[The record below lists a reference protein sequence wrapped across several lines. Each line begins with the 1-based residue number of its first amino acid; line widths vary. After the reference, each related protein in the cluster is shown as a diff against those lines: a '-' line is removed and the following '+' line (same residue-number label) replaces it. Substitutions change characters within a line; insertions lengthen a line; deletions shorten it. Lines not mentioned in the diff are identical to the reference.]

1 MKANTVMQEMQT
13 TEAAGESIHSLSKF
27 FVSTIMR
34 HNQHVTMMTVGRTGT
49 GKSYANLRLAYD
61 CARELARRKGG
72 KWQDYFSLDN
82 VAVIE
87 IEHAFEMLLK
97 MKKHQIYIFDDIGV
111 GWNAR
116 KWKDEGNQALN
127 DIFQTFRTENCIL
140 LMTLPDTFL
149 IDKVPRSGVHYFMEM
164 EASYFDKGFT
174 MAKFF
179 RTSRLHRANEIHYIY
194 PRHQVGLGHGEHVQ
208 YVRYVFPKP
217 PEELLRSYDRLREE
231 AAKALIQ
238 QRLEELRNSGGN
250 GNKNKAMR
258 SKGEI
263 LAARAHNLIYG
274 EGMEQEKACTLLGIS
289 SKSYRTWRK
298 RKNWGKETIDLTEYD
313 GALNIGGRGIGVVCE
328 M

>member
-1 MKANTVMQEMQT
+1 MSANTV
-13 TEAAGESIHSLSKF
+13 EAIDSLSKF
-27 FVSTIMR
+27 FVNTIMR

-61 CARELARRKGG
+61 CACELARRKGG

-116 KWKDEGNQALN
+116 KWKEEGNQALN

-179 RTSRLHRANEIHYIY
+179 RTWRMHRANEIHYIY
-194 PRHQVGLGHGEHVQ
+194 PRIEKNQF
-208 YVRYVFPKP
+208 VRYVFPKP
-217 PEELLRSYDRLREE
+217 PEELLRDYDRMREE

-238 QRLEELRNSGGN
+238 QRLEELRGGGN
-250 GNKNKAMR
+250 GNKNKAMKA
-258 SKGEI
+258 KGEI
-263 LAARAHNLIYG
+263 LAARVHNLIHK
-274 EGMEQEKACTLLGIS
+274 EGMSQGRACALIGIDEKA
-289 SKSYRTWRK
+289 YRKWAR
-298 RKNWGKETIDLTEYD
+298 RMNWGDSEIDLSEVD
-313 GALNIGGRGIGVVCE
+313 GVLNRGGGGRVLCE
-328 M
+328 I